1 MSTNPSIG
9 YTLCAPWHKTSFNKF
24 LQERLPELLAERLPL
39 VGYRAEPTGRY
50 ACRVAVTLASTSG
63 DAEIE
68 YTDLPQPDEDGLFE
82 INGEPTVVVPV
93 ASTEEL
99 DVAEIRCVGEQLYNY
114 IEERLGQAPTNGL
127 PWDAELARAWLPLD
141 LWVQEFMSDVAQ
153 RFEATNWV
161 SRQVHLRSIHIP
173 DREKV
178 IAPGQF
184 GRVCPFVTP
193 EGSNIGRILR
203 VAVGAEIRE
212 GRLVI
217 VDERPEAGLGL
228 TASMIPFLEHDD
240 PMHLLMGTNMMRQW
254 VVQSTPEPALV
265 QTGSEPDV
273 PGFWVG
279 RNLLTAFVSWGAD
292 TTWDGIVISGSAA
305 QRFDTPYPIEPGD
318 KMSNRH
324 GVKGVVS
331 RILPDD
337 EMPHLPDGTPMDLVF
352 NFVGMHVRMNFGQVM
367 EAVMGRVARLEGEPA
382 IVPPF
387 HAPSRDELRERLAQT
402 GLPQAGMETLTLG
415 RDGPTLE
422 RPSTVGWVYW
432 GRLFHL
438 ARNKVMASAD
448 PQQRGQMQGDLEN
461 YALSDVGAYENLRE
475 YLNTRAVRRADADT
489 LAARVAAGP
498 VEQAAPPTAVFSNLV
513 ERLQAAGIGAAL
525 ENDRLTFGFKSP
537 QGDKLTLAQPIP
549 YPWLRERELTEIGAY
564 PALDEYPPLV
574 EANDRLARMLDSQ
587 APEKLA
593 QDAVAQ
599 LKARVQAFFDA
610 LLRPDHLRFRERQ
623 LFSGRA
629 VIAPGADL
637 RFDQVGLA
645 DEIAWA
651 LFAPLVIRK
660 LGDEEAVRARSERAA
675 QVLDEMM
682 AHSWIIVNRA
692 PTLSPTALIAFHP
705 VRDPDSVIR
714 LHPLVCEWLTADF
727 DGDQVA
733 VMLPITE
740 AAQTEA
746 GERLSVAGHL
756 ARDPELIKSLLPPPD
771 ALWGLASLNLTEA
784 GRCEITRIMRSEAIA
799 ANEPIMQTI
808 LTEAMQEMLARDG
821 VEAALSALEQLTRRG
836 FEAVKASGASISP
849 FIGESVQRP
858 PEPERDDPELW
869 AAYQEE
875 LAEQVLSRTDYEN
888 PDLGP
893 QLIAVRTRER
903 GRQHL
908 PVLIGP
914 KVVRDVRDEPV
925 AVRHGY
931 AEGLTSD
938 EVYACAAGA
947 RRGLA
952 RLVDEMEQMWTST
965 RDHGTPTTFTVL
977 ARARR
982 ANRPGVVFA
991 RAAASGEVDPL
1002 TDVSS
1007 RLLVGL
1013 PVSAKS

>member
-1 MSTNPSIG
+1 
-9 YTLCAPWHKTSFNKF
+9 
-24 LQERLPELLAERLPL
+24 LLAERLPL

-50 ACRVAVTLASTSG
+50 TCRVAVTLASASG
-63 DAEIE
+63 DVEIE
-68 YTDLPQPDEDGLFE
+68 YADLPQPDEDGIFKT
-82 INGEPTVVVPV
+82 NAEPTVVIPV
-93 ASTEEL
+93 ASTEAL
-99 DVAEIRCVGEQLYNY
+99 DVARIACVGEQLYDY

-127 PWDAELARAWLPLD
+127 PWDAELAHAWMPLG
-141 LWVQEFMSDVAQ
+141 LWIQEFMSDVAQ
-153 RFEATNWV
+153 RLEATNWL
-161 SRQVHLRSIHIP
+161 SRQAHLRSILILDQENLTSLVAP
-173 DREKV
+173 VSGASPRGWGLERLRFPILREKV
-178 IAPGQF
+178 ITPGQF
-184 GRVCPFVTP
+184 GRVCPFETP
-193 EGSNIGRILR
+193 EGPNIGRVLR
-203 VAVGAEIRE
+203 VAMGAEIRE
-212 GRLVI
+212 GKLVI
-217 VDERPEAGLGL
+217 VDEHPEAGLGL

-240 PMHLLMGTNMMRQW
+240 ANRLLMGANMMRQW
-254 VVQSTPEPALV
+254 IVQSTPEPALV
-265 QTGSEPDV
+265 QTGNEPDV
-273 PGFWVG
+273 PGFWAG

-292 TTWDGIVISGSAA
+292 TIWDGIVISESAA
-305 QRFDTPYPIEPGD
+305 QRFDIPYPIEPGD

-324 GVKGVVS
+324 GTKGIVS

-337 EMPHLPDGTPMDLVF
+337 EMPHLPDGTPVDLVF
-352 NFVGMHVRMNFGQVM
+352 NFVSMHVRMSLGQVM
-367 EAVMGRVARLEGEPA
+367 EAVMGRVARVEGELA

-387 HAPSRDELRERLAQT
+387 HAPSRDELREQLAQT
-402 GLPQAGMETLTLG
+402 GLPQSGMETLTLG

-438 ARNKVMASAD
+438 ARNKVMASIS
-448 PQQRGQMQGDLEN
+448 PQQRGQMQGALEN
-461 YALSDVGAYENLRE
+461 SALCDVGAYENLQE

-498 VEQAAPPTAVFSNLV
+498 VEQAAPPTPAFSDLV
-513 ERLQAAGIGAAL
+513 DRLQVAGIGATF

-537 QGDKLTLAQPIP
+537 QGDKLTLAQPVP
-549 YPWLRERELTEIGAY
+549 HPWLRERELTEIGAY
-564 PALDEYPPLV
+564 PVLDEYPQLV

-587 APEKLA
+587 APAKLV

-610 LLRPDHLRFRERQ
+610 LLAPNHLTFRERQ

-629 VIAPGADL
+629 VITPGADL
-637 RFDQVGLA
+637 HLDQVGLA
-645 DEIAWA
+645 DEIAWT
-651 LFAPLVIRK
+651 LFSPLVIRE

-675 QVLDEMM
+675 QVLDEVM
-682 AHSWIIVNRA
+682 ARSWIIINRA
-692 PTLSPTALIAFHP
+692 PTLSLTALIAFHP
-705 VRDPDSVIR
+705 VRDPDNVIR
-714 LHPLVCEWLTADF
+714 LHPLVCEWLNADF

-740 AAQTEA
+740 DAQTEA

-756 ARDPELIKSLLPPPD
+756 ARDPGLIKSLLPPPD
-771 ALWGLASLNLTEA
+771 ALWGLASLSLTET
-784 GRCEITRIMRSEAIA
+784 GHREIALMIGPDTTT
-799 ANEPIMQTI
+799 ANEPITQTA
-808 LTEAMQEMLARDG
+808 LSEAMEKMLAQDG
-821 VEAALSALEQLTRRG
+821 IEASLSALEQLTRRG

-858 PEPERDDPELW
+858 PEPEEGDPDLW

-875 LAEQVLSRTDYEN
+875 LAEQILSGTDYEN

-893 QLIAVRTRER
+893 QLIAVKIRER

-908 PVLIGP
+908 PLLIGP
-914 KVVRDVRDEPV
+914 KVVRDARDELV

-931 AEGLTSD
+931 TEGLTSD
-938 EVYACAAGA
+938 EMYACAVGA

-952 RLVDEMEQMWTST
+952 RLVEEMEQMWTST
-965 RDHGTPTTFTVL
+965 RDHGAPTTFTVL

-982 ANRPGVVFA
+982 ANRPGIVFA

-1002 TDVSS
+1002 TDVNS

-1013 PVSAKS
+1013 PVRVKS